1 MHWSRSGIAVALL
14 ASLGIL
20 IPAPLRALG
29 STPMATPMRCPFKI
43 DKGLRAGKD
52 VVCGYVVVPENHDR
66 PSARTIKIPYA
77 IFKSHSPNHQPDPI
91 ISLQGGPGG
100 AWLDEL
106 GPAITPKSASLYYTN
121 RDLVL
126 IDQRGTGFA
135 TPSLACNPP
144 AKKEEDPLKHTTS
157 EQDAALQLKIYAQ
170 CHDQLVGRGV
180 DLSVYNTIQD
190 AADIDAVRQALGY
203 EQVDL
208 YGVSYGTELVLQIM
222 RAFPTHIRS
231 AVLDSVVPTG
241 SSLILDSI
249 PNPIRGLDA
258 LFAGCA
264 ASPTC
269 ASAYPQ
275 LENTFYT
282 LVGSLDT
289 KPVTISVKDLSTG
302 KATRQLL
309 TGQGFAGDLVQA
321 EYSSELVPVLP
332 LVIAATARGSYN
344 AAAVLASIPLS
355 VAKLVNESMYYSVE
369 CSESAPYTTAAQVS
383 AAVAKT
389 PQPFQHDTLVGTLA
403 ELQLCSAWHV
413 APVPLSFKQPVR
425 SAIPTLL
432 LAGAYDPI
440 TPVANA
446 KRVART
452 LTTHYL
458 YEFPA
463 NGHGQQGS
471 GTCPS
476 AIIASFQDHP
486 QAAPDA
492 SCLSMLSGPKW
503 YLPTS

>member
-14 ASLGIL
+14 ASLGAL
-20 IPAPLRALG
+20 IPAPARALG
-29 STPMATPMRCPFKI
+29 SPPVATSMRCPFKI

-52 VVCGYVVVPENHDR
+52 VVCGYVVVPENHDQ
-66 PSARTIKIPYA
+66 PGTRTVKIPYA
-77 IFKSHSPNHQPDPI
+77 IFKSHSANRQSDPI
-91 ISLQGGPGG
+91 LSLQGGPGG

-106 GPAITPKSASLYYTN
+106 GPAITPKSASLYYTD

-135 TPSLACNPP
+135 TPTLACTPP

-157 EQDAALQLKIYAQ
+157 EVDAALQLKIYAQ
-170 CHDQLVGRGV
+170 CHDQLVSRGI
-180 DLSVYNTIQD
+180 DLSAYNTIQD

-203 EQVDL
+203 DQVNL
-208 YGVSYGTELVLQIM
+208 YGVSYGTEVVLQIM

-249 PNPIRGLDA
+249 PNPIHGLNV

-269 ASAYPQ
+269 AAAYPH
-275 LENTFYT
+275 LEQTFYN
-282 LVGSLDT
+282 LVAVLDAM
-289 KPVTISVKDLSTG
+289 PVTISVKDLSTG
-302 KATRQLL
+302 KVTKQLL
-309 TGQGFAGDLVQA
+309 TGQGFAGYVVQA
-321 EYSSELVPVLP
+321 EYSSDLVPVLP
-332 LVIAATARGSYN
+332 LVIAATSRGSYN

-389 PQPFQHDTLVGTLA
+389 PQPFRHDTLVGTLA
-403 ELQLCSAWHV
+403 ELQLCAAWHV
-413 APVPLSFKQPVR
+413 APVPISFKQPVH
-425 SAIPTLL
+425 SDIPTLL

-486 QAAPDA
+486 QVAPGA
-492 SCLSMLSGPKW
+492 GCLATLSGPKW
-503 YLPTS
+503 YLPGN